1 MLIDIFLV
9 NLFFDI
15 NLFPDI
21 SVLKEHFHKLGLLID
36 QLTIVF
42 VNEERLHDKFIESAE
57 AVLARVKILAA
68 SVQRLPLLVYLR

>member
-1 MLIDIFLV
+1 MLIEIFLV
-9 NLFFDI
+9 NLLFDV
-15 NLFPDI
+15 NFFPDV
-21 SVLKEHFHKLGLLID
+21 SLLKEHFHKLGLLID